1 MQAGSRGCAATTFS
15 TRPNWPAIGSAS
27 RRRSG
32 CACRGS
38 GGGRGQKFLTVAA
51 MVGLATAVL
60 AGSAAGLLAAVV
72 SGHVLSMALIA
83 GVLVAIAVFA
93 ALIRFQVSTW
103 QRAAVL
109 PDDQ

>member
-1 MQAGSRGCAATTFS
+1 MQG
-15 TRPNWPAIGSAS
+15 I
-27 RRRSG
+27 
-32 CACRGS
+32 

-51 MVGLATAVL
+51 MAGLVTAVL

-72 SGHVLSMALIA
+72 SGHVLSVALIA